1 MKKILILQGHPD
13 AESYCRSL
21 SEAYKTGALESGATV
36 DEIVI
41 SDLQFN
47 PNLTFGYRKRTELE
61 ADLVLAWE
69 KIKTADHLVIVYPL
83 WWGGMP
89 ALMKGFFDRLFLP
102 GLAFQKRENSLL
114 WDKLLKGK
122 SSRLITTMD
131 QPTWYFW
138 LVYWAPAHRA
148 LKNTI
153 LEFCGIKP
161 VGITSIGPIRLSTEE
176 FRKSKLQK
184 VRKLGLQL
192 K

>member
-21 SEAYKTGALESGATV
+21 SKAYKTGALESGAIV

-47 PNLTFGYRKRTELE
+47 PNLAFGYRKRTELE

-69 KIKTADHLVIVYPL
+69 KIKIADHLVIVYPL

-102 GLAFQKRENSLL
+102 GFAFQKRDNSLL

-122 SSRLITTMD
+122 SARLITTMD
-131 QPTWYFW
+131 QPPWYFW

-161 VGITSIGPIRLSTEE
+161 VSITSIGPIRLSTEE
-176 FRKSKLQK
+176 FRKSKLEK
-184 VRKLGLQL
+184 VRKLGIQL